1 MKVRYG
7 VEAKEDRMSKANIAV
22 TTSISSRLTALVG
35 DGKFASE
42 DAALSEALTL
52 LEAKQARRAKKA
64 AALMAAIQVGI
75 DDIEAGRFETFDTPE
90 ALEAHVHKIW
100 DEANYASSVAA

>member
-1 MKVRYG
+1 
-7 VEAKEDRMSKANIAV
+7 MSKALIEV
-22 TTSISSRLTALVG
+22 TTSISSRLTAMVG

-75 DDIEAGRFETFDTPE
+75 DDIEAGRYTELTT
-90 ALEAHVHKIW
+90 
-100 DEANYASSVAA
+100 ANEIDAYFQKVADKVIEERAGRKAA